1 MSNARAA
8 RGPRGIAVG
17 VLALLVG
24 ALILWH
30 GILPDVGGAA
40 SLIETFLPWLGGA
53 ILLLGIAALLRF
65 SLLGGLCVAVAV
77 AIWSL
82 TFGPAML
89 PGMATGA
96 TSLTV
101 ASENIHAQN
110 TAAGSIAA
118 DLAAKHPDVI
128 ALQEL
133 DSTSRA
139 AVGAALDAKYP
150 YSQIV
155 GTVGVWS
162 TIPIRGE
169 KRLDLGLGWDR
180 ALWVDLDTPGSPTRV
195 YAVHLA
201 SVRPGQY
208 QQRDTM
214 LANLTATL
222 KADHSSRVV
231 VVGDFNSAS
240 TDRAFT
246 PLTRI
251 VHEASQ
257 SDLGFGFTWPAEFP
271 VARLDHALTRGLTT
285 VSSTV
290 LPDNGSDHRG
300 ILVGMR

>member
-1 MSNARAA
+1 MSNARAI
-8 RGPRGIAVG
+8 RGTRGVAVG
-17 VLALLVG
+17 VLALLTG

-30 GILPDVGGAA
+30 GLLPDVGGAA

-53 ILLLGIAALLRF
+53 ILLLGVAAVLRL
-65 SLLGGLCVAVAV
+65 SLLGGICVAVSA

-82 TFGPAML
+82 TFGPAFL

-101 ASENIHAQN
+101 ASENIHAPN
-110 TAAGSIAA
+110 SAAGAIAA
-118 DLAAKHPDVI
+118 DLAAKNPDVM

-133 DSTSRA
+133 DTASRTAVA
-139 AVGAALDAKYP
+139 ATLGTKYP
-150 YSQIV
+150 YSQVV

-162 TIPIRGE
+162 RIPITGE
-169 KRLDLGLGWDR
+169 KNLDLGLGWDR
-180 ALWVDLDTPGSPTRV
+180 ALWVELDTPGTPTRV

-222 KADHSSRVV
+222 KSDRSARVV

-240 TDRAFT
+240 TDREFT
-246 PLTRI
+246 PLTHV

-271 VARLDHALTRGLTT
+271 IARLDHALTRGMTT
-285 VSSTV
+285 VTNTV

-300 ILVGMR
+300 ILVGLR

>member
-17 VLALLVG
+17 ILALLVG

-65 SLLGGLCVAVAV
+65 SLLGGLCVAVAA

-82 TFGPAML
+82 SFGPAML

-139 AVGAALDAKYP
+139 AVAAALDAKYP
-150 YSQIV
+150 YSRIV

-162 TIPIRGE
+162 TIPISGE

-180 ALWVDLDTPGSPTRV
+180 ALWVDLDTPGTPTRV

-214 LANLTATL
+214 LANLATTL

-231 VVGDFNSAS
+231 VIGDFNSAS